1 MPILFQHFAAGV
13 NAATHPR
20 LLVDGALASLVNGTV
35 SSGFCDIRPPFIE
48 HEVSFLDNKAP
59 HFFGRGV
66 IQGRGFYRCE
76 AGDAIIFAADG
87 RLFRLSLD
95 NDSLEQIGGKCFSI
109 HSKRVEFC
117 QRGPYLIAQDGE
129 SPPVI
134 IRHKTVTQGT
144 HPTRSVPCGTIMA
157 EGWGRLAVARDD
169 KIFFS
174 NHIAD
179 PNVSNTGVSLNSIAK
194 ELLFTEDTAYFKN
207 IRYFRVPESSG
218 KIVGM
223 AFTPSLNG
231 DGDLGPLAV
240 FCERSVWLYNTRVAR
255 EQWGEQD
262 IASNPLPHIG
272 ACSPDSIVVRGNDV
286 IFSDQTGRIQQMR
299 IAVRRNDDAR
309 LKSYDS
315 NVWPIIE
322 RDHKT
327 HLNHRLTLH
336 LPERHTLIAVHPE
349 VVIRDD
355 RRVAVRHRALLALNE
370 TPTVEGAQAAWDGE
384 WTGIHPVAMITAPY
398 RGEQTA
404 FFVSLDS
411 DGVNRIYR
419 LGGRGPDQIQ
429 GRSVSQPMT
438 ATTRADTDQQ
448 PFKKK
453 SATAALVNVGN
464 AVGPV
469 RIKGTWMPDGKHLPW
484 CQSDHNVETCFNGGF
499 GEPQDLPRLTLPA
512 PPRHPFSSAQVSI
525 TITGRARL
533 EEIAIETEQLSTPN
547 NVAPGGCVTT
557 HCRSVSE
564 CVKPYDLSQA

>member
-20 LLVDGALASLVNGTV
+20 LLIDGTLAGLVNGTV
-35 SSGFCDIRPPFIE
+35 TSGFCDIRPPFVE
-48 HEVSFLDNKAP
+48 HEVSFLDGASA

-66 IQGRGFYRCE
+66 IQGGGFYRCE
-76 AGDAIIFAADG
+76 AGNAIIFAADG
-87 RLFRLSLD
+87 RLFRLSLED
-95 NDSLEQIGGKCFSI
+95 DSLEQIGGKCFSI
-109 HSKRVEFC
+109 HSRRVEFC

-144 HPTRSVPCGTIMA
+144 HPTRGVPVGSIMA
-157 EGWGRLAVARDD
+157 EGWGRLAVARGD

-179 PNVSNTGVSLNSIAK
+179 PNVNNSGIALNSIAK

-240 FCERSVWLYNTRVAR
+240 FCERSTWLYNTRIAR

-262 IASNPLPHIG
+262 IASNPLPNIG
-272 ACSPDSIVVRGNDV
+272 ACSPDSIIVRGNDV

-315 NVWPIIE
+315 NIWPIIE
-322 RDHKT
+322 HDHKT
-327 HLNHRLTLH
+327 HLNRRLTLH

-355 RRVAVRHRALLALNE
+355 RRVAIRHRALLALNE
-370 TPTVEGAQAAWDGE
+370 TPTVEGAQAVWDGE
-384 WTGIHPVAMITAPY
+384 WTGIHPVTMLTAPY
-398 RGEQTA
+398 RGKQTA

-419 LGGRGPDQIQ
+419 LGSSGPDRIH
-429 GRSVSQPMT
+429 GRSINQPMT
-438 ATTRADTDQQ
+438 ATTRADADQQ

-453 SATAALVNVGN
+453 IATAAIINIGD

-469 RIKGTWMPDGKHLPW
+469 KIAGAWMPDGKSLPW
-484 CQSDHNVETCFNGGF
+484 CQSDHDVKTCFNGSF
-499 GEPQDLPRLTLPA
+499 GEAQDLSRLTLA
-512 PPRHPFSSAQVSI
+512 TPPHHPFSSAQVAI
-525 TITGRARL
+525 TVSGQARL
-533 EEIAIETEQLSTPN
+533 EEIAIETKQLDSPN
-547 NVAPGGCVTT
+547 NIAPAACVTT
-557 HCRSVSE
+557 YCQTRTQPP
-564 CVKPYDLSQA
+564 KAYDLSQA